1 MKKLLLA
8 TTAIVA
14 LGAGAA
20 SAADMA
26 VKARPLPPPLPA
38 CAQFGGFY
46 VGAHVGAAYYRSERH
61 DLDYWW
67 HGSTDVATE
76 SGIIGGVQAGWNW
89 QARCTVFGFEI
100 DASWGSQDAHFR
112 YSPNEPNYD
121 AYHDRELKWF
131 GTART
136 RAGVVVDNLLLY
148 VTGGFAWAN
157 VESKVHYTYV
167 PTPWTY
173 IDHSDSKTRWGFVA
187 GVGTEWAWGGGWT
200 LKSEFLYMQFADHEF
215 DVNYRNC
222 CSGSSFDPN
231 RIKADDSAWVARV
244 GINYIFGGVGKAP
257 LGKGPVA
264 VAAKY

>member
-14 LGAGAA
+14 LGTGAA
-20 SAADMA
+20 GAADMA

-61 DLDYWW
+61 DLDYWE
-67 HGSTDVATE
+67 STSTTVATE
-76 SGIIGGVQAGWNW
+76 SGIIGGIQGGYNW
-89 QARCTVFGFEI
+89 QARCTVFGFEV
-100 DASWGSQDAHFR
+100 DASWGSQDAHWR
-112 YSPNEPNYD
+112 WYPHSEGGYD
-121 AYHDRELKWF
+121 NHLDRELKWF

-157 VESKVHYTYV
+157 VEDRFVYTSGGYN
-167 PTPWTY
+167 Y
-173 IDHSDSKTRWGFVA
+173 IDFSNSKTRWGFVA

-200 LKSEFLYMQFADHEF
+200 LKSEFLYMQFADHEYDVTYRYSSCSDCF
-215 DVNYRNC
+215 DVYR
-222 CSGSSFDPN
+222 F
-231 RIKADDSAWVARV
+231 KADDSAWVARV
-244 GINYIFGGVGKAP
+244 GINYIFGGFGKAP

>member
-14 LGAGAA
+14 LGVTAA

-61 DLDYWW
+61 DLDYFWE
-67 HGSTDVATE
+67 GATTVATE

-100 DASWGSQDAHFR
+100 DASWGSQDAHWR
-112 YSPNEPNYD
+112 SEWQTSVADYH
-121 AYHDRELKWF
+121 HDRELKWF

-136 RAGVVVDNLLLY
+136 RAGVVVDSLLLY

-157 VESKVHYTYV
+157 IGNNHHLSV
-167 PTPWTY
+167 PGWTY

-200 LKSEFLYMQFADHEF
+200 LKSEFLYMQFADHDYNVTFRYDTCSSCF
-215 DVNYRNC
+215 DTYRW
-222 CSGSSFDPN
+222 
-231 RIKADDSAWVARV
+231 KADDSAWVARV

>member
-20 SAADMA
+20 GAADMA
-26 VKARPLPPPLPA
+26 VKARPMLPPPPPA

-46 VGAHVGAAYYRSERH
+46 VGAHVGAAYYRGERH
-61 DLDYWW
+61 DLDSRWAEAT
-67 HGSTDVATE
+67 SVATD
-76 SGIIGGVQAGWNW
+76 SGIIGGLQAGWNW

-100 DASWGSQDAHFR
+100 DASWGSQEAHWR
-112 YSPNEPNYD
+112 YYPNDSLEND
-121 AYHDRELKWF
+121 FHDRELKWF

-157 VESKVHYTYV
+157 IQSRLLDYYDGWTYV
-167 PTPWTY
+167 
-173 IDHSDSKTRWGFVA
+173 DHSDSKTRWGFVA

-200 LKSEFLYMQFADHEF
+200 IKSEFLYMQFADHEF
-215 DVNYRNC
+215 TAPYRYDT
-222 CSGSSFDPN
+222 CSSCVDPY
-231 RIKADDSAWVARV
+231 RFKADDSAWVARV

>member
-1 MKKLLLA
+1 
-8 TTAIVA
+8 
-14 LGAGAA
+14 
-20 SAADMA
+20 MA

-61 DLDYWW
+61 DLDANW
-67 HGSTDVATE
+67 SEATSVATD
-76 SGIIGGVQAGWNW
+76 SGIIGGIQGGYNW
-89 QARCTVFGFEI
+89 QARCTVFGFEV
-100 DASWGSQDAHFR
+100 DASWGSQDAHWR
-112 YSPNEPNYD
+112 WYPNDPYEND
-121 AYHDRELKWF
+121 FHNRELKWF

-136 RAGVVVDNLLLY
+136 RAGVVVDSLLLY
-148 VTGGFAWAN
+148 VTGGFAWA
-157 VESKVHYTYV
+157 KVQDRIHDYYNG
-167 PTPWTY
+167 WTY

-200 LKSEFLYMQFADHEF
+200 LKSEFLYMQFADHEYN
-215 DVNYRNC
+215 VRVTEC
-222 CSGSSFDPN
+222 CSYSYDSRF
-231 RIKADDSAWVARV
+231 KADDSAWVARV